1 MCVSDATAAGGMVLF
16 SIGLFT
22 DAISLCDKSLSSDL
36 VHRSICHSE
45 TNGRTE

>member
-1 MCVSDATAAGGMVLF
+1 MCVSDATAAGGVVLV

-22 DAISLCDKSLSSDL
+22 AAISMCDKSLSSHL
-36 VHRSICHSE
+36 VHKSICQSE